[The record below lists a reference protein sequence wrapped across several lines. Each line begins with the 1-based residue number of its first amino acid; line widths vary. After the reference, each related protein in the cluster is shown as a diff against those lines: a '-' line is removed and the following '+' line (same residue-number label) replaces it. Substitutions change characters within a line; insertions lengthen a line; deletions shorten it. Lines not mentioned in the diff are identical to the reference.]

1 MRDKDMIRRGD
12 ALDCF
17 IGLDCIVD
25 IMDAIAALPAVTPAT
40 SSGVTAGA
48 VGEWLPCPLCGDAIE
63 TEGEGVEHR
72 ASDTCPLDSMF
83 MLPEHREAWNRRAT
97 PPTALD
103 DPRVRKLV
111 EALQRIGRCTFV
123 DAFNREGPSYEATIA
138 NAALRDMGG
147 V

>member
-48 VGEWLPCPLCGDAIE
+48 VGEWLPCPLCGAEIE
-63 TEGEGVEHR
+63 TEGDGVEHR

-111 EALQRIGRCTFV
+111 EAAIWARGHLTAIPM
-123 DAFNREGPSYEATIA
+123 DEANTA
-138 NAALRDMGG
+138 ALSGFCAALRDMEGA
-147 V
+147 